1 MKQERRSQAVKPV
14 SRTRTLVF
22 FDTSSL
28 LVSCWNGDERKG
40 EEIVHDHAKESTFWT
55 NEIPRLAETGRL
67 VLATRNHDELVKHSR
82 SSQKKDLAKRA
93 NYTLAKLSSLISAG
107 TIEIAG
113 DSNDPFADAVLLS
126 VALKFRTQA
135 NLHFITQD
143 RALAKDL
150 QRIIEFES
158 VRPRGGQYM
167 SVSRVARDGRV
178 RAFSDL
184 IRDPRQRKTPT
195 VESATDRTTPAS
207 VPASKPWWEKVGL
220 GKA

>member
-1 MKQERRSQAVKPV
+1 MKRSQAVKPV
-14 SRTRTLVF
+14 SRASTLIF

-40 EEIVHDHAKESTFWT
+40 EEVVHDQAKETTFWSD
-55 NEIPRLAETGRL
+55 EIPRLAETGRL

-93 NYTLAKLSSLISAG
+93 RYTLAKLSPLVTPG
-107 TIEIAG
+107 TIEVAG

-143 RALAKDL
+143 RSLAKDL

-158 VRPRGGQYM
+158 VRPRGGQTM
-167 SVSRVARDGRV
+167 SVSRVARNGRV
-178 RAFSDL
+178 QAFSDL
-184 IRDPRQRKTPT
+184 IRDSRHSET
-195 VESATDRTTPAS
+195 ATTGKAAISTTPAPA
-207 VPASKPWWEKVGL
+207 PASKSWWEKVGL